1 MGHSAQKAANNHGP
15 PRLICYFFPLFAS
28 LCKAKREAEVRLHR
42 PENKS
47 STSVAGVAKTT
58 PNISRI
64 PRDGRPSNE
73 GGLQC

>member
-1 MGHSAQKAANNHGP
+1 LPSKVD
-15 PRLICYFFPLFAS
+15 LLFFPIFAPF
-28 LCKAKREAEVRLHR
+28 CKAKREAEVRLHR